1 MATMDRYGKDVLSQN
16 PHREGPFAR
25 MQKSTPVPATPGLVV
40 EDPTSGFV
48 GAVLGV
54 EKGPAGW
61 VVVLEDR
68 RRNRRTFPLG
78 PGWWVDG
85 KPVTLTMPAASASP
99 RKDPTGLGPG
109 RTASGSRAVKLE
121 RARVARHSRIWVEGS
136 HDAELV
142 EKVWGDDLRYE
153 GVVVEYLDGVDHL
166 LDLLEV
172 FGPTPQRR
180 VGVLVDHA
188 VDKSKETRIAQEA
201 MRRWP
206 DSVLVIGHPYL
217 DVWQAIKP
225 AAVGLEKW
233 PPFPRGTNPKVE
245 SLRALGLPHE
255 TKEDIGLGWKAI
267 LARVRS
273 FRDLEPALLGR
284 VEQLIDFVTASGTH

>member
-1 MATMDRYGKDVLSQN
+1 MIDRYGLDVLPNN
-16 PHREGPFAR
+16 PHRESPYGR
-25 MQKSTPVPATPGLVV
+25 MRKSKPMPATPGLVV

-48 GAVLGV
+48 GAVAGV

-68 RRNRRTFPLG
+68 RGKKRTFPLG

-85 KPVTLTMPAASASP
+85 QPVTLTMPPPAQKPAA
-99 RKDPTGLGPG
+99 DPTGLGPG
-109 RTASGSRAVKLE
+109 RTASGSRAVQLD

-153 GVVVEYLDGVDHL
+153 GVVVEFLEGVDHL

-172 FGPTPQRR
+172 FGPEPSRR
-180 VGVLVDHA
+180 VGVLVDHL
-188 VDKSKETRIAQEA
+188 VDGSKEWRIAQAA
-201 MRRWP
+201 MRQWP
-206 DSVLVIGHPYL
+206 ESVLVVGHPFL
-217 DVWQAIKP
+217 DVWQGVKP
-225 AAVGLEKW
+225 QTVGLQAW

-245 SLRALGLPHE
+245 SLKALGLPHHNA
-255 TKEDIGLGWKAI
+255 EDIGLGWKAI
-267 LARVRS
+267 LGRVRS

-284 VEQLIDFVTASGTH
+284 VEELIDFVTAAGTE